1 MQQHPENSGKLVV
14 IPGLS
19 AYDPANQGQGD
30 QGSITQIPESH
41 RHGSPR
47 REITRI
53 TKVRLVLHASL
64 PTVAPTEEGCANKK
78 LSDKLP
84 QTGILDER

>member
-53 TKVRLVLHASL
+53 SKVRKVLHTL
-64 PTVAPTEEGCANKK
+64 PPRVAPTEEGCASKK
-78 LSDKLP
+78 LSGL
-84 QTGILDER
+84 

>member
-14 IPGLS
+14 IPSLS
-19 AYDPANQGQGD
+19 AYYPANQGHCD
-30 QGSITQIPESH
+30 QRSISQIPESY

-53 TKVRLVLHASL
+53 TKVRLVLHTL
-64 PTVAPTEEGCANKK
+64 PPRVAPTEAGCANKK
-78 LSDKLP
+78 LSGR
-84 QTGILDER
+84 QNFHR

>member
-30 QGSITQIPESH
+30 QGSITQIPESY

-53 TKVRLVLHASL
+53 IKVRLVLHTL
-64 PTVAPTEEGCANKK
+64 PPRVAPTKK
-78 LSDKLP
+78 GALV
-84 QTGILDER
+84 RN